1 MHFKQIE
8 INEWQQFEKVA
19 IQFHD
24 RLTIITGAN
33 GCGKTTILNILAKH
47 FGWEHTL
54 LATPRTEKSTGVMK
68 YFQRFFKGSDKSND
82 KTIGLISYTNQTD
95 ATLTIPQDN
104 SATYAMQITGQ
115 QDIKCFIIPSH
126 RSIFRYQ
133 QVTNIPTVKKD
144 RLKAFN
150 EASNGTRTR
159 YAGGNDQSSFSMKN
173 TLIGWMIH
181 GYGVQRNSK
190 DNIMPPDAEQVRHF
204 EGFEEVLKKILPK
217 TLGFQK
223 LEVRNMEIVFVCND
237 NRDEFILETCSGGVS
252 TLIDI
257 AWQIYMF
264 ATKENGEFTVLIDEV
279 ENHLHP
285 TLQRRLLQDLIDAFP
300 NARFIVSTHSP
311 LVVSSVKDSF
321 VYALKYNSDR
331 KIESMLLDF
340 QGKPKT
346 AAEILDEVLGVS
358 FTMPVWVEENLHR
371 IIKEYTTKT
380 VSPEYFSNLRVE
392 LESIGM
398 EKLLPIAMTTLLEQ
412 RND

>member
-8 INEWQQFEKVA
+8 INEWQQFEK
-19 IQFHD
+19 ISIKFHD

-33 GCGKTTILNILAKH
+33 GCGKTTILNLLAKH
-47 FGWEHTL
+47 FGWNYTL
-54 LATPRTEKSTGVMK
+54 LATPYAEKSTGIMK
-68 YFQRFFKGSDKSND
+68 YIQRIFKGSDASAAN
-82 KTIGLISYTNQTD
+82 TIGSITYSNEIS
-95 ATLTIPQDN
+95 ATLTIPQNN
-104 SATYAMQITGQ
+104 SVTYAIKINGQ
-115 QDIKCFIIPSH
+115 QPIKCFLVPSH

-133 QVTNIPTVKKD
+133 QVTSIPTAKKN
-144 RLKAFN
+144 RLNAFN
-150 EASNGTRTR
+150 EASNATQTR
-159 YAGGNDQSSFSMKN
+159 YAGGNDQSSFHMKN

-181 GYGVQRNSK
+181 GYGVQRNGES
-190 DNIMPPDAEQVRHF
+190 IMLPDAEQVRNF
-204 EGFEEVLKKILPK
+204 EGFEDILKKILPK

-237 NRDEFILETCSGGVS
+237 SRDEFILETCSGGVS

-257 AWQIYMF
+257 AWQIHMF
-264 ATKENGEFTVLIDEV
+264 ATKENGEFTLLIDEV

-300 NARFIVSTHSP
+300 HARFIVSTHSP

-321 VYALKYNSDR
+321 VYALRYNDDR
-331 KIESMLLDF
+331 KIESVRLDF

-358 FTMPVWVEENLHR
+358 FTMPVWVEEHLHR
-371 IIKEYTTKT
+371 IINEYSTKP
-380 VSPEYFSNLRVE
+380 VSPDYFSGLRIE

-398 EKLLPIAMTTLLEQ
+398 EKLLPIAMTGILDQ